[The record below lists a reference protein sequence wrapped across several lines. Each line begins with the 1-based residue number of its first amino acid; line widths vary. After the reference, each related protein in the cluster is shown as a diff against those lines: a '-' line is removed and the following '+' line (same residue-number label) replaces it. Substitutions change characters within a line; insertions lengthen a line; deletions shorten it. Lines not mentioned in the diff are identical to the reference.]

1 MKTIKLTQLSS
12 RVRNCILLE
21 IKERP
26 RAVFFAREELANSDK
41 GGAKLFTEAEA
52 AKELARLQKW
62 PGSRFQ
68 IVVLRLGE
76 TTEFDR
82 TD

>member
-1 MKTIKLTQLSS
+1 MK
-12 RVRNCILLE
+12 NCIILE
-21 IKERP
+21 IKDHDHRS
-26 RAVFFAREELANSDK
+26 VYFAREELANPEK

-52 AKELARLQKW
+52 AKELTRLQKW

-76 TTEFDR
+76 EIDY
-82 TD
+82 DGVYV

>member
-1 MKTIKLTQLSS
+1 MK
-12 RVRNCILLE
+12 NCVILD
-21 IKERP
+21 IRERP
-26 RAVFFAREELANSDK
+26 RIVFFAREELANPDK
-41 GGAKLFTEAEA
+41 RGAKLFTEAEA
-52 AKELARLQKW
+52 AKELTRLQKW

-68 IVVLRLGE
+68 VVVLRLGE

>member
-1 MKTIKLTQLSS
+1 MKNCVILSIGKS
-12 RVRNCILLE
+12 SGQ
-21 IKERP
+21 
-26 RAVFFAREELANSDK
+26 VFFAREELANPDK

-52 AKELARLQKW
+52 VKELTRLQKW

-82 TD
+82 TS